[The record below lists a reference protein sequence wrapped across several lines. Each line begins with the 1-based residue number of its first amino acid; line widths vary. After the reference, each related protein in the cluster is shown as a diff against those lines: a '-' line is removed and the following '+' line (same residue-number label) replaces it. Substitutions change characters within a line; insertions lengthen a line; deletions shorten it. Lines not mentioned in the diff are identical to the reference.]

1 MLFLYLYSYRTF
13 ILQRGCANKII
24 GYWKSWHL
32 TKQQKLK
39 LLEWKEK
46 RDSTWGQIQSE
57 FIRDWSII
65 KQSKRIEI
73 HIPSYSI
80 DHWNR
85 LNIPHLSNHENNQLS
100 RLLRLKDDNLRI
112 IYVSPYKLNENIIN
126 YYIKLLKLKNI
137 RDIESRL
144 CFVYPENNERFPD
157 FFSLSSLLLYSP
169 HCLNFIRNYIKND
182 QYAYIVPNYL
192 GPEDK
197 QLAMTL
203 KLPILSADPTKCL
216 IYTSKSGSKRIFTL
230 SEVNIT
236 NGIYNLYDVDEVISS
251 LCKLILKF
259 LEVDRWLFKSDNS
272 YNGKGIAYIDLFDN
286 SVILAL
292 RKEKEYGLIDD
303 PDYWNRPEILTEA
316 LNKIVDEIDK
326 IFYRRVILL
335 YPELYNNKVEK
346 FFELYGK
353 YGGIIEAVP
362 NLVKGS
368 IIVNMLI
375 EPDGNINILSTHE
388 HIYTSIYKSNGTIFP
403 EQSIPGRAVYESSL
417 SIGNTLFNKQI
428 IGYLSLDCILY
439 WDNVT
444 HTHKMCFLGIR
455 PGFDPSYVSF
465 ILFDYM
471 TEGKFDQQIGVYS
484 VISGDY
490 DNNDSNEN
498 SLRLSLSP
506 SGGGGASPT
515 ATGSTTPIVKENRT
529 FVVFDYIYHPGLSS
543 FQFSTFFNMCRL
555 NNISFDIGEKV
566 GTIFMLMDSLACGSM
581 GVIITTESLLESMRV
596 VGVTFQFILKQIGNV
611 IKKNDFSVEDSNMEL
626 IYATVKALYKEVG
639 KGMKGNPWSVY
650 IQ

>member
-1 MLFLYLYSYRTF
+1 M
-13 ILQRGCANKII
+13 
-24 GYWKSWHL
+24 
-32 TKQQKLK
+32 
-39 LLEWKEK
+39 
-46 RDSTWGQIQSE
+46 
-57 FIRDWSII
+57 
-65 KQSKRIEI
+65 
-73 HIPSYSI
+73 
-80 DHWNR
+80 
-85 LNIPHLSNHENNQLS
+85 
-100 RLLRLKDDNLRI
+100 RLKDDNISI

-126 YYIKLLKLKNI
+126 YYIKLLKLKDI
-137 RDIESRL
+137 KDIESRL
-144 CFVYPENNERFPD
+144 CFVYPENNDRFPD

-169 HCLNFIRNYIKND
+169 HCLQFIRNYIKD
-182 QYAYIVPNYL
+182 SISYIVPNYL

-197 QLAMTL
+197 SLAMTL

-303 PDYWNRPEILTEA
+303 SEYWNRPEILTEA

-326 IFYRRVILL
+326 IFYKRVILL

-346 FFELYGK
+346 FFELYSK

-368 IIVNMLI
+368 IIINLLI
-375 EPDGNINILSTHE
+375 EPDSTINILSTHE

-403 EQSIPGRAVYESSL
+403 EQSIPGRAVYESAL

-439 WDNVT
+439 WDSVT

-471 TEGKFDQQIGVYS
+471 CEGKFDQQIGVYS
-484 VISGDY
+484 VINGDIEEE
-490 DNNDSNEN
+490 EN
-498 SLRLSLSP
+498 SMKLNISS
-506 SGGGGASPT
+506 S
-515 ATGSTTPIVKENRT
+515 PIVKENRT
-529 FVVFDYIYHPGLSS
+529 FIVFDYIYHPGLSS

-566 GTIFMLMDSLACGSM
+566 GTIFLLMDSLACGSM
-581 GVIITTESLLESMRV
+581 GVIITSESLLECMRV

-611 IKKNDFSVEDSNMEL
+611 IKKNDFSIEDSNMEL